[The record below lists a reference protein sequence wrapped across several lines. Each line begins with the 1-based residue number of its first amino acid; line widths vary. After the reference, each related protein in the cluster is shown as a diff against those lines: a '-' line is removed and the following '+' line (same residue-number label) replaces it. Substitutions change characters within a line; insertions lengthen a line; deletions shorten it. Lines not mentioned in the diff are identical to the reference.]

1 MAPSRALGPL
11 TEDSFRILFLARS
24 ISLFGSGMA
33 PIALA
38 FAVLD
43 DLDAS
48 AADLGLVLA
57 AATLP
62 QVIFLLV
69 GGVWADRLPRH
80 RLLIATDLLMFAT
93 QGVLAVLLLAGAAQL
108 WQLIVLQAVRGL
120 AQAFFFPASTGL
132 VPETVSAARLQQA
145 NALLGMT
152 ATGGHMF
159 GAAAGGVFVAA
170 FGPAYALAF
179 DAATFLISAAL
190 LSRLTLVRQ
199 EASPPGTRNF
209 VQELTHGWQEV
220 ASRRWVWVPVLAATV
235 SNGVYVGSFLVIGA
249 LVADREL
256 GGAAAWGLINAA
268 LGAGALVGGLVAIRV
283 RPKRPLLVGC
293 AATVLVVPVLP
304 MFALGV
310 PAPAV
315 AAAVFLG
322 SLGIELYGTLW
333 DTALQEHIPRD
344 RLSRVSAYDY
354 VGSAVAVPIG
364 LTLAGPL
371 AEQVGIDEML
381 WAGAVILMGTTAVQ
395 LLVTDVRELTRST
408 PRAAATVR

>member
-1 MAPSRALGPL
+1 VAVPRALGPL
-11 TEDSFRILFLARS
+11 TEDSFRTLFLARS

-33 PIALA
+33 PIALT

-43 DLDAS
+43 DLEAS

-57 AATLP
+57 AASVPHVT
-62 QVIFLLV
+62 FLLV

-93 QGVLAVLLLAGAAQL
+93 QGALAVLLLAGAAEL
-108 WQLIVLQAVRGL
+108 WQFLVLQAVRGL

-132 VPETVSAARLQQA
+132 VPETVSAGRLQQA

-179 DAATFLISAAL
+179 DSATFLISAAL
-190 LSRLTLVRQ
+190 LSRLALARG
-199 EASPPGTRNF
+199 ASARGGRNF

-220 ASRRWVWVPVLAATV
+220 SSRRWVWVPVLAATL
-235 SNGVYVGSFLVIGA
+235 SNGVYISSFLVIGA

-268 LGAGALVGGLVAIRV
+268 LGAGALVGGLIALRV
-283 RPKRPLLVGC
+283 RPRRPLLLGC
-293 AATVLVVPVLP
+293 AATILVVPVLP

-371 AEQVGIDEML
+371 ADHVGIDETL
-381 WAGAVILMGTTAVQ
+381 WAAAVILTGTTAVQ
-395 LLVTDVRELTRST
+395 LLVTDVRELTRTT
-408 PRAAATVR
+408 PPRAATVR